1 LNGRKFIV
9 PKYGTAAGDEEI
21 AMIRKMEELDLRDKT
36 VFLRVDFNVPI
47 DQGKIT
53 ETHRIESALPTIR
66 LVLERARKVIIA
78 SHLGRP
84 DGKVVAKFSL
94 APVRDYLE
102 RTLGQPVV
110 MAPNCIGADVERL
123 ARDPG
128 HRILLLENL
137 RFHREEEKNDTAFS
151 QSLAALADVYV
162 DDAFGAA
169 HRAHASI
176 AGMAAFFK
184 EKAAGLLLQKELDY
198 LSRVLFKPESPFVT
212 ILGGAKVSDKI
223 GVIRNLLPKV
233 NTLLIGGGMAYT
245 FLKAKGVEIGRSLI
259 ESDKIVLAEALMKEA
274 AERNVSLLLPV
285 DHITGD
291 TDKKNP
297 VVGTTQI
304 PPDRIGLDIG
314 PQTAARFI
322 DEIRKAKMVLW
333 NGPVGLFEIEP
344 YSQGSRALALALAEN
359 YSRLVSIIAGGDTVA
374 AVAAAGVADKI
385 THLSTGGGATLEFL
399 EGRELP
405 GIKALEVAA

>member
-1 LNGRKFIV
+1 
-9 PKYGTAAGDEEI
+9 
-21 AMIRKMEELDLRDKT
+21 MIRKIDELDLHDKT

-66 LVLERARKVIIA
+66 LILERARKVVIA

-102 RTLGQPVV
+102 RSLGQSVV
-110 MAPNCIGADVERL
+110 MAPDCIGADVERL
-123 ARDPG
+123 AREPS

-137 RFHREEEKNDTAFS
+137 RFHREEEKNDPAFS
-151 QSLAALADVYV
+151 QSLAAFADVYV

-176 AGMAAFFK
+176 AGMAALFK

-198 LSRVLFKPESPFVT
+198 LSRVLSKPESPFVT

-245 FLKAKGVEIGRSLI
+245 FLKAKGVDIGRSLI
-259 ESDKIVLAEALMKEA
+259 ESDKIALAEALMKEA
-274 AERNVSLLLPV
+274 AERDISLLLPL
-285 DHITGD
+285 DHVTGD

-314 PQTAARFI
+314 PQTVVRFI

-333 NGPVGLFEIEP
+333 NGPVGLFEIES
-344 YSQGSRALALALAEN
+344 YSQGSRALAQALAEN

-374 AVAAAGVADKI
+374 AVTAAGVAGKI

-405 GIKALEVAA
+405 GIKALEVEA